1 MSNLGVRNPPL
12 TALKALRPGPDG
24 LGRVMVLGLGI
35 YRVLLRDAF
44 PPCGPRKWMPES
56 PTFKW
61 LDPSQPTK
69 IDEDLIEFWMQ

>member
-1 MSNLGVRNPPL
+1 MLS
-12 TALKALRPGPDG
+12 
-24 LGRVMVLGLGI
+24 
-35 YRVLLRDAF
+35 

-69 IDEDLIEFWMQ
+69 IDEDLIEFWDAIVYLVHFGPKLEVSSLRQTSVEAD